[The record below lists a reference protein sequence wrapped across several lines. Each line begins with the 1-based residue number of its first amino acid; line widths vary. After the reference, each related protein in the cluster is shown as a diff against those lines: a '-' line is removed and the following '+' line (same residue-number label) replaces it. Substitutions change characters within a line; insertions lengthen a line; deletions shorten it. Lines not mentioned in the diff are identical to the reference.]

1 MQATASFVF
10 SLTLAGALACS
21 STSAGPATSPGIA
34 GNGSGAS
41 SGTANGG
48 GGSSNAAGG
57 ANPGGTNPNPG
68 GTNPGMSGNPSGGSV
83 AGGDD
88 AGIGGGG
95 GGGGAGGGPGGG
107 ADTGSGGGSA
117 GPVYPP
123 IEECANTPS
132 VDRLTQWTASGEG
145 TTVPATGSILVKQG
159 NDYVGKVQFVG
170 AEWHVVPVLLTN
182 KFGVAVD
189 LTSSSGFTLT
199 YSATADLHMQLRTKS
214 HWGGGDQY
222 ATDIPSTGGMVQ
234 TKTFSFAEANWKS
247 LFGAPVLSYADTLKD
262 AMGLVF
268 VGNSENTL
276 IVSGLR
282 IGGVIPPCQ

>member
-1 MQATASFVF
+1 MQATRSLLG
-10 SLTLAGALACS
+10 SLTLFGALACS
-21 STSAGPATSPGIA
+21 STPGPATSPGIA
-34 GNGSGAS
+34 GNGSGGGSAGSSSGGDS
-41 SGTANGG
+41 SGTSGAGTNPGI
-48 GGSSNAAGG
+48 GGSASGGTASGGTVSGGTGGAGGTNTGGTGGAAGGTGGAAGGSGGAGG
-57 ANPGGTNPNPG
+57 AN
-68 GTNPGMSGNPSGGSV
+68 
-83 AGGDD
+83 
-88 AGIGGGG
+88 
-95 GGGGAGGGPGGG
+95 
-107 ADTGSGGGSA
+107 
-117 GPVYPP
+117 PVYPP
-123 IEECANTPS
+123 IEECPNTPS
-132 VDRLTQWTASGEG
+132 VDRLTSWTASGEG

-159 NDYVGKVQFVG
+159 NDYVGKVQLVG

-282 IGGVIPPCQ
+282 IDGVIPPCQ